1 MYCSAPQASTKSKR
15 YLGMFTS
22 TKRNRHP
29 GSLRGSPNHR
39 RLSSKRF
46 RESGK
51 RSNNLSQRKS
61 PRKPIRAKTIFNN
74 IRQKS
79 RNFGIR
85 CKTSVSLW
93 KQWIVNGIK
102 WDKHNVLQLPRLK
115 SKSSVNDIDNVSL
128 SKFCVFSNK
137 NFFLSWLTNNRN
149 LICFIVCFCVN
160 KTDFKVQTNQNRIG
174 CLQL

>member
-1 MYCSAPQASTKSKR
+1 MSLFNINIYQCSQVNRASIKSRK

-22 TKRNRHP
+22 TKRKRNA
-29 GSLRGSPNHR
+29 GSLRGSPNRHR
-39 RLSSKRF
+39 LCGKRF

-51 RSNNLSQRKS
+51 SRSNHNGLQRKS

-93 KQWIVNGIK
+93 KKWIVKGIK
-102 WDKHNVLQLPRLK
+102 WDKPDSLTLPHLR
-115 SKSSVNDIDNVSL
+115 SKSSVDDVDNV
-128 SKFCVFSNK
+128 
-137 NFFLSWLTNNRN
+137 R
-149 LICFIVCFCVN
+149 
-160 KTDFKVQTNQNRIG
+160 
-174 CLQL
+174 

>member
-1 MYCSAPQASTKSKR
+1 MVYFLFCFDEATQASTKSRK
-15 YLGMFTS
+15 YLGMFPS
-22 TKRNRHP
+22 SKRKRTP
-29 GSLRGSPNHR
+29 GSLRGSPNRR

-51 RSNNLSQRKS
+51 RSPRSSPRKS

-102 WDKHNVLQLPRLK
+102 WDKHNPLSFPRLK
-115 SKSSVNDIDNVSL
+115 SKSSTVNDIDNVS
-128 SKFCVFSNK
+128 F
-137 NFFLSWLTNNRN
+137 
-149 LICFIVCFCVN
+149 
-160 KTDFKVQTNQNRIG
+160 
-174 CLQL
+174 